1 MTCPIGEH
9 PLARDRW
16 VRYPHRRCGMMQRS
30 MPVSLPAHPVIERY
44 QTVWI
49 WLGASARDEST
60 LPDFGFIAISAH
72 AGSVE

>member
-1 MTCPIGEH
+1 
-9 PLARDRW
+9 
-16 VRYPHRRCGMMQRS
+16 MMQRS